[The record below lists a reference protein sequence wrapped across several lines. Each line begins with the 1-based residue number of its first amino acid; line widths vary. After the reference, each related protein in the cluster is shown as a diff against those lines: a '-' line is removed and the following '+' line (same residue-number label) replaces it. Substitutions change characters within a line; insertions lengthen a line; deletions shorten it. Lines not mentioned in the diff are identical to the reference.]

1 MVTDINL
8 NNAIY
13 NIPQTKKPDLSNLN
27 SADKAKAEAA
37 AQDFEAFFLSRMME
51 SMFEGVS
58 TDGMFG
64 GGEAE
69 KIYRSLLLDE
79 YGKEMA
85 KLGTVGL
92 KDYVMDAILK
102 LQENDSAGFKILFT
116 GRKPWQ
122 NCKKKTF

>member
-1 MVTDINL
+1 MITNVNL
-8 NNAIY
+8 NNAAY
-13 NIPQTKKPDLSNLN
+13 SFESPTKTEL
-27 SADKAKAEAA
+27 ADRAKAEAA

-85 KLGTVGL
+85 KLGTIGV

-102 LQENDSAGFKILFT
+102 LQEEASNGVKL
-116 GRKPWQ
+116 
-122 NCKKKTF
+122 

>member
-37 AQDFEAFFLSRMME
+37 AQDFEAFFLSRMIE

-85 KLGTVGL
+85 KLGTVGV

-102 LQENDSAGFKILFT
+102 LQENASAGVKI
-116 GRKPWQ
+116 
-122 NCKKKTF
+122 